1 MTGLNDTLNVT
12 REPPKPR
19 TFSKAYW
26 DATREKRLLLQFD
39 KRSGKYQFF
48 PRATSIYNGH
58 RDLEWREVSGKG
70 QIFSFPI
77 ADRARP
83 PFQGHEPFAIGLV
96 TLDEG
101 VNVMA
106 NIVRCTR
113 DQLKIGLRVKPFW
126 TPLANGTH
134 LLMFEPA
141 WIEEGEFHESGE
153 PIRPRR
159 RGRKIDAAAFGGD
172 RGHVEQARHRRPL
185 HPRQSH
191 AQQFRRRYSPRRPQ
205 RRHHRGTD
213 GAGERRRIA
222 RGRRPRDLHF
232 AGCRRA

>member
-1 MTGLNDTLNVT
+1 MTQLNDTLSVT

-26 DATREKRLLLQFD
+26 DATREKRLLVQFD
-39 KRSGKYQFF
+39 RRSGKYQFF

-70 QIFSFPI
+70 QIFSYTI
-77 ADRARP
+77 AERARP

-106 NIVRCTR
+106 NIVHCTR
-113 DQLKIGLRVKPFW
+113 DRLKIGLRVKPFW

-134 LLMFEPA
+134 LLMFEP
-141 WIEEGEFHESGE
+141 E
-153 PIRPRR
+153 
-159 RGRKIDAAAFGGD
+159 
-172 RGHVEQARHRRPL
+172 
-185 HPRQSH
+185 
-191 AQQFRRRYSPRRPQ
+191 
-205 RRHHRGTD
+205 
-213 GAGERRRIA
+213 
-222 RGRRPRDLHF
+222 
-232 AGCRRA
+232 